1 MGPTEGALVKIAY
14 RERKDTVMKREFL
27 EAIEVNGV
35 KLTKEVIDSIMDEN
49 GKDIQAGKDALATKE
64 QQLATL
70 TAERD
75 GLKTQIADRDKDIK
89 TLREQAGNSEALNTK
104 LTELQSKYDKDTAD
118 LQKKIADQTLDHAT
132 EKFFSQFEF
141 ASELAKKA
149 AVADFKAQ
157 GFKLDEKGD
166 FTGGKDWVEA
176 LKKSDPAAF
185 KAEADPN
192 RDGQG
197 NGGNGGAGGAGG
209 AGFGNL
215 PYFVAPTGTGNN
227 GGGNNGGANPFNF
240 GFAGVRSAPSET
252 K

>member
-1 MGPTEGALVKIAY
+1 
-14 RERKDTVMKREFL
+14 MKREFL

-35 KLTKEVIDSIMDEN
+35 KLPKETIDSIMDEN
-49 GKDIQAGKDALATKE
+49 GKDIEAGKTALATKE
-64 QQLATL
+64 QEVATL

-89 TLREQAGNSEALNTK
+89 SLREQAGNSAELNTK

-157 GFKLDEKGD
+157 GFKLDEKTGE
-166 FTGGKDWVEA
+166 FQGGKDWVEA

-185 KAEADPN
+185 KPETNPDG
-192 RDGQG
+192 DGQG
-197 NGGNGGAGGAGG
+197 DGGNGGAGGAGG
-209 AGFGNL
+209 AGFGNS

-240 GFAGVRSAPSET
+240 GFAGVRSAPET

>member
-1 MGPTEGALVKIAY
+1 
-14 RERKDTVMKREFL
+14 MKREFL

-49 GKDIQAGKDALATKE
+49 GKDIQAGKDALAAKE
-64 QQLATL
+64 QQVATL

-75 GLKTQIADRDKDIK
+75 GLKTQITDRDKDIK
-89 TLREQAGNSEALNTK
+89 SLREQAGNSEALNNK
-104 LTELQSKYDKDTAD
+104 LTELQSKYDNDTAA

-149 AVADFKAQ
+149 AIADFKAQ
-157 GFKLDEKGD
+157 GFKLDDKGD

-185 KAEADPN
+185 KPEADPN
-192 RDGQG
+192 GDGDKG
-197 NGGNGGAGGAGG
+197 KGGAGGAGG
-209 AGFGNL
+209 AGFGNS

-227 GGGNNGGANPFNF
+227 GGGDKGGANPFNF
-240 GFAGVRSAPSET
+240 NFSGVRSAPTTET

>member
-1 MGPTEGALVKIAY
+1 
-14 RERKDTVMKREFL
+14 MKREFL

-35 KLTKEVIDSIMDEN
+35 KLPKETIDSIMDEN
-49 GKDIQAGKDALATKE
+49 GKDIEAGKTALATKE
-64 QQLATL
+64 QEVATL

-118 LQKKIADQTLDHAT
+118 LQKKIADQNLDHAT

-149 AVADFKAQ
+149 AVAEFKAQ
-157 GFKLDEKGD
+157 GFKLDEKTGE
-166 FTGGKDWVEA
+166 FQGGKDWVEA

-185 KAEADPN
+185 KAEANPN
-192 RDGQG
+192 GDGQG

-209 AGFGNL
+209 AGFGNS